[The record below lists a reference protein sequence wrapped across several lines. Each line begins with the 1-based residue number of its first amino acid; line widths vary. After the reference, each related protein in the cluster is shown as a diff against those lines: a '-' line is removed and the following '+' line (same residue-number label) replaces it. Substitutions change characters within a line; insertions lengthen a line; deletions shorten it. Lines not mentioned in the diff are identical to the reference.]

1 MAQRL
6 GIPCRSVNVTE
17 SELRSA
23 DEIWLSS
30 AGREMSAVTLL
41 DGRRVGDGKVGP
53 LYQRVRAELER
64 YKAELAGTP
73 W

>member
-1 MAQRL
+1 MAERL
-6 GIPCRSVNVTE
+6 GIPFRSVNVTE
-17 SELRSA
+17 GELRSA
-23 DEIWLSS
+23 DEIWLS
-30 AGREMSAVTLL
+30 AAVREMSAVTTL

-53 LYQRVRAELER
+53 VYQRLRAELER